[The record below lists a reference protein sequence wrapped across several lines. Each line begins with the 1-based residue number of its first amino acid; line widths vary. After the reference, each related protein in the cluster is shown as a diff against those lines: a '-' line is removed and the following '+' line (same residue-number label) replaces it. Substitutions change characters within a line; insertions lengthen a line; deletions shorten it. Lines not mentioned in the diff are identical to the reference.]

1 MVIQV
6 HVGLV
11 HCEQQLFQR
20 VAVVIGQT
28 KKSNGTPVGNKRELM
43 ICFVVKER
51 AKESART
58 KTVNEEHES
67 RINDPSSANRGT
79 IAGESKLDP
88 QVELFSIEF
97 VTRECFKYR
106 R

>member
-1 MVIQV
+1 MVVQA

-11 HCEQQLFQR
+11 NRVQQLLHR
-20 VAVVIGQT
+20 VAIVIGQGEE
-28 KKSNGTPVGNKRELM
+28 KQRYACGEQARVNGL
-43 ICFVVKER
+43 FWW
-51 AKESART
+51 SARIRART
-58 KTVNEEHES
+58 ETVNEQHE
-67 RINDPSSANRGT
+67 RCVNDPSSANRGT

-97 VTRECFKYR
+97 VTRERFKYR